1 MPKTSKVLF
10 ILKRREDYNATVHT
24 KIGLTTGL
32 YNSANFMS
40 DMLNTVGVEAKTV
53 VVKDNN
59 DIDREVSLY
68 KPTHC
73 IIEAIWVVPSK
84 FQIFQILHPNV
95 KWIIRIHSEM
105 PFMANEGMAMGWFG
119 DYISFKNVV
128 LAPNAPRMYRELRS
142 FFLIKNPELLGKIH
156 EKLIYLPN
164 YYPQKYKP
172 AKNIDFH
179 KDYIDF
185 GCFGAIRPLK
195 NHLLQALASIEY
207 ADSIDKKAYFHINS
221 GRIEMKGEPVLNN
234 LRGLFE
240 HVYDRGHQLITHQ
253 WRDRE
258 GFLSLCRE
266 MDIGLQVSISETFNI
281 VAADLITQGV
291 PVVTSNEIPWASNY
305 FNANPVDSINIKNCI
320 HKAYSTPKFNVV
332 LNKFHLNRYTNN
344 TKSIWKTYFKVK

>member
-1 MPKTSKVLF
+1 MTQTNKVLF

-40 DMLNTVGVEAKTV
+40 DMLNTIGVEAKTV

-59 DIDREVSLY
+59 DIDREVNLY

-73 IIEAIWVVPSK
+73 IIEAVWVVPYK
-84 FQIFQILHPNV
+84 FQVLQKLHPNV

-119 DYISFKNVV
+119 DYISFKNVI
-128 LAPNAPRMYRELRS
+128 LAPNAPRMFRELRS
-142 FFLIKNPELLGKIH
+142 FFLIKNPELLNKIH

-164 YYPQKYKP
+164 YYPQEYKT
-172 AKNIDFH
+172 AKNINFD

-207 ADSIDKKAYFHINS
+207 ADSIDKKAHFHINS

-305 FNANPVDSINIKNCI
+305 FNANPVDSLNIKNCI
-320 HKAYSTPKFNVV
+320 HKAYSTPKFNVA
-332 LNKFHLNRYTNN
+332 LNKFYLYRYTNN

>member
-1 MPKTSKVLF
+1 MSKVLF
-10 ILKRREDYNATVHT
+10 ILKRREDFNAIVHT

-40 DMLNTVGVEAKTV
+40 DMLNMVGIEAKTV

-59 DIDREVSLY
+59 DIDREVNLY

-84 FQIFQILHPNV
+84 FQVLQKLHPNV

-119 DYISFKNVV
+119 DYIRFKNVI
-128 LAPNAPRMYRELRS
+128 LAPNAPRMYRELRT
-142 FFLIKNPELLGKIH
+142 FFLIKNPDLLNKIH
-156 EKLIYLPN
+156 EKLICLPN
-164 YYPQKYKP
+164 YYPQEYKT
-172 AKNIDFH
+172 AKNIDFN
-179 KDYIDF
+179 KDHINF
-185 GCFGAIRPLK
+185 SCFGAVRPLK

-207 ADSIDKKAYFHINS
+207 ADSVGKKAYFHINA
-221 GRIEMKGEPVLNN
+221 GRIEMKGEPVVNN

-253 WRDRE
+253 WMNRE
-258 GFLSLCRE
+258 EFLTLCRE

-281 VAADLITQGV
+281 VAADLITQGI
-291 PVVTSNEIPWASNY
+291 PIVTSAEIPWASNY
-305 FNANPVDSINIKNCI
+305 FNADPVDSLNIKNCI
-320 HKAYSTPKFNVV
+320 HKAYSTPKFNVA
-332 LNKFHLNRYTNN
+332 LNRFYLNRYTNN
-344 TKSIWKTYFKVK
+344 TKSIWKTYFKGK